1 MRQLWSRIRDFVVLA
16 VFIILSV
23 VVMIRQ
29 NEPVFRVLRAFSLE
43 VVSRVEGHFSMV
55 GRYLGALQEND
66 ALRATNVTLSG
77 QLALLRR
84 SEAENRRLKELIG
97 LRDSLDLPTIAV
109 RILDRDI
116 TRQKNEMTIDAGRRA
131 GVKPGMPVIDE
142 RGILGKVVFTSDR
155 YSRVQTYLNTDFRVP
170 VEILPLDAFGIV
182 RWEGR
187 GRFPHLLLLDYVVK
201 TVPVEPGQRVVTAA
215 SLSFPQ
221 GLTVGFIDTVI
232 VQPGQNELKIYL
244 QPSSDVGVARYAFVL
259 EALPDSELVR
269 ITAPAP

>member
-1 MRQLWSRIRDFVVLA
+1 MRQLWNRIGDFVILA
-16 VFIILSV
+16 VFIIISIM
-23 VVMIRQ
+23 VMIRQ
-29 NEPVFRVLRAFSLE
+29 NEPVLRVLRAFSLE
-43 VVSRVEGHFSMV
+43 VVSRVESNFSLA

-66 ALRATNVTLSG
+66 ALRATNVGLSG

-84 SEAENRRLKELIG
+84 AEAENQRMKALLG
-97 LRDSLDLPTIAV
+97 LQDSLNLPTIAV

-131 GVKPGMPVIDE
+131 GVKPGMPVIDD

-155 YSRVQTYLNTDFRVP
+155 YARVQTVLNTDFRVP
-170 VEILPLDAFGIV
+170 AEILPLDAFGIV

-187 GRFPHLLLLDYVVK
+187 GRYPNLLLLDYVVK

-215 SLSFPQ
+215 SLSFPP
-221 GLTVGFIDTVI
+221 GLTVGFVDTVL

-244 QPSSDVGVARYAFVL
+244 RPGADIGVARHAFVL
-259 EALPDSELVR
+259 EVLPDSELVR
-269 ITAPAP
+269 ISTSGL